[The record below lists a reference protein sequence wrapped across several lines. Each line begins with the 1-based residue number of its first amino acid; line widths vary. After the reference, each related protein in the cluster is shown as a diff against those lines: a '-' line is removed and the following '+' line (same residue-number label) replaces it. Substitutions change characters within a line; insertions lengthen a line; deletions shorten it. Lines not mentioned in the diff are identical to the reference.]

1 MVRMMTVQVE
11 MGLGVKMLARLV
23 AEVVEVG
30 VGVEVQMVIMVG
42 AEVVAVA
49 VKEARVGEEVVV
61 VENPK
66 EVEAQ

>member
-1 MVRMMTVQVE
+1 
-11 MGLGVKMLARLV
+11 MLARLV

-42 AEVVAVA
+42 VEVVAVA